1 MRSIMMEKNI
11 KVVGIKN
18 FKGTDKLIDFYLV
31 TENQD
36 KIYAFS
42 KIYTHRTYELCR
54 SGIRVNDL
62 LTTRSRDTGVMR
74 LVKYTKVI
82 MPYLAEEY
90 CLAVA

>member
-18 FKGTDKLIDFYLV
+18 FKGADKLIDFYLV

-42 KIYTHRTYELCR
+42 KIYTHKTYELCR

>member
-1 MRSIMMEKNI
+1 MMEKNI

-18 FKGTDKLIDFYLV
+18 FKGADKLIDFYLV

>member
-18 FKGTDKLIDFYLV
+18 FKGADKLIDFYLV

>member
-18 FKGTDKLIDFYLV
+18 FKGADKLIDFYLV

-54 SGIRVNDL
+54 SGIR
-62 LTTRSRDTGVMR
+62 
-74 LVKYTKVI
+74 
-82 MPYLAEEY
+82 
-90 CLAVA
+90 